1 MTSSPHTV
9 TRRIAI
15 LGLCL
20 IAAAG
25 VATYA
30 LMATP
35 QGQRS
40 SGVALVGGPFTMVKH
55 TGEPVTEKNFAGK
68 PMLLFFGYTFCPDVC
83 PTELQVM
90 AEALRQLGDKGSDI
104 QPIFVTID
112 PARDTPA
119 VMAAYVAAFGEQF
132 VGLTGTP
139 EQVKQIAGAY
149 RVFYQKVDNKDAPD
163 TYLMDHSSI
172 IYLMDGESK
181 FLKHFTYSTDAK
193 ALAGGLA
200 SALGR

>member
-1 MTSSPHTV
+1 MSTETL

-15 LGLCL
+15 ASVLL

-25 VATYA
+25 IAAYA
-30 LMATP
+30 LMSMQ

-40 SGVALVGGPFTMVKH
+40 TGEALVGGPFTMVKH
-55 TGEPVTEKNFAGK
+55 TGEPVTEKSFAGK

-90 AEALRQLGDKGSDI
+90 AEALRQLGDRGTDI

-172 IYLMDGESK
+172 IYLMDGEGK